1 MNEIIS
7 YEEFERYIDSI
18 QMVFNVENS
27 LMAISSDV
35 RAKSKNEFTLYFPS
49 LITEVIELLGKA
61 VDDKDDWISYFIF
74 ELDFGKQNDILQVKD
89 SDGNIIPLRTTK
101 DLWNIIKTTQEGC
114 EAVGSKRTST
124 GTRRKKS

>member
-61 VDDKDDWISYFIF
+61 VDDKDDWIGYFIF
-74 ELDFGKQNDILQVKD
+74 ELDFGKQNDVLQVKD
-89 SDGNIIPLRTTK
+89 CDGNEIPLKTTK
-101 DLWNIIKTTQEGC
+101 DLWNIIKSTQKGC
-114 EAVGSKRTST
+114 DCVGSK
-124 GTRRKKS
+124 

>member
-1 MNEIIS
+1 MKETIT

-18 QMVFNVENS
+18 KMVLDVENS

-35 RAKSKNEFTLYFPS
+35 RTKSKSEFTLYYPS
-49 LITEVIELLGKA
+49 LISEVIELLGKE
-61 VDDKDDWISYFIF
+61 VDDKDDWIGYFIF

-101 DLWNIIKTTQEGC
+101 DLWSIVKSTQEGC
-114 EAVGSKRTST
+114 EAVGS
-124 GTRRKKS
+124 

>member
-49 LITEVIELLGKA
+49 LITEVIELLEKA

-114 EAVGSKRTST
+114 EAVGS
-124 GTRRKKS
+124 